1 MSAISAWLDGIGL
14 GQYTNTFTENGV
26 DLDLLS
32 DLSESDL
39 EKLGVALG
47 HRKRILRAISDS
59 FVSSQ
64 AETSNQVL
72 LPPSQPEK
80 RNLTVLFCDLVGST
94 ALADQLDPEDL
105 SAVIRRFQAICTE
118 VIRHNGGYVA
128 RFMGDGLLVYF
139 GYPQAHEDEA
149 ENAVH
154 AGLDLVARMSQLL
167 LPSGEPLAA
176 RVGIATG
183 VVIVGETIGGGSTQ
197 EQSAVGKTLNLA
209 ARLQALAQPNSVVI
223 ADATRRLLGGGFVCE
238 QLGVHELKGFSEPV
252 SAFKVTGERVVE
264 SRFDARR
271 ATKLTHF
278 VGRQRELRQLS
289 HIWAIAKEGK
299 GQIVFLCGEPGIGKS
314 RTTIALL
321 DEIAGDRH
329 LTIRWQCSSHHTH
342 SPFFPA
348 IRHLERAARF
358 EPDDTSEL
366 KLEKLERALSRAGQA
381 ILADAPLYAALLSI
395 PSSGRYPT
403 LELTPQRQKE
413 LTISALIRQLL
424 SFAASQPVLFIL
436 EDVHWI
442 DATTMELIGRTI
454 ESITTAPVLVVITFR
469 PDFLPPCLDQPHVTT
484 LRLERLGRD
493 QVGKMIAEISGFK
506 KLPAE
511 VSELIV
517 SKTDGVPLFVEE
529 MTKAILESGLLK
541 DTGDRYVM
549 PAPLSAPAIPATLHD
564 SLMARLD
571 RLAPIKEIAQIGA
584 AIGREFS
591 YRLLAAVSGM
601 SITALNA
608 ALAQLAAAELIFGR
622 GEPPDS
628 NYTFKHALVQD
639 VAYASLLR
647 DKRQQLHRAIAEALK
662 AHFSDTVETQPELMA
677 HHLEQAG
684 LTEQAVDYLRR
695 AGQRAI
701 ERSAIMEAIRHLRRA
716 LELLESIGGG
726 ARPKLA
732 LELEVMLA
740 QAMIAGRGYAANE
753 TREALLRAKTL
764 IGAST
769 TPSQKFAVL
778 YGIWASYYVGG
789 NVAMQRHAAAEF
801 LAEAERHG
809 ASSTLSLAH
818 RVLGTTHV
826 SMGEFEA
833 ARQHL
838 EQARVLYDPE
848 DHPDFLYEYGQDIGV
863 AALCYL
869 CWALWHLGY
878 VDQASKVAIEAVARA
893 KTLSHPHTLAYTLCH
908 AQGMMDIFRR
918 SPADARTYAGQVV
931 SLCTEHAFPFWAA
944 GGKILDGWA
953 ATCLGESDKGI
964 ELLRSG
970 LDAWRE
976 TGALLWL
983 PIFLALE
990 AEAHAK
996 AGRSDAAVHVIEQ
1009 AITTSKETGEC
1020 WAIAEILRVKASI
1033 LLTLGRSAAN
1043 EMESALRE
1051 SVEIA
1056 RRQHAR
1062 CFELRSVC
1070 DLARLWKRQGRE
1082 EEALKLLQ
1090 SIYNQFTEGFDTAD
1104 LLEAKALLE
1113 SLSPDSILKRS
1124 ARVQK
1129 PRTSNRR
1136 RRPPSGRKKAK

>member
-1 MSAISAWLDGIGL
+1 MSAISVWLDGMGL

-26 DLDLLS
+26 DLDVLS

-59 FVSSQ
+59 FVSSR
-64 AETSNQVL
+64 SNQVL
-72 LPPSQPEK
+72 LAPSQPEK

-94 ALADQLDPEDL
+94 ALAVQLDPEDL
-105 SAVIRRFQAICTE
+105 SAVIRRFQAICIE
-118 VIRHNGGYVA
+118 VVRNNGGYVA

-154 AGLDLVARMSQLL
+154 AGLDLVARVSQLL
-167 LPSGEPLAA
+167 LPSGEPLAT

-197 EQSAVGKTLNLA
+197 EQSAVGETLNLA

-238 QLGVHELKGFSEPV
+238 HLGVCELKGFSQPV

-271 ATKLTHF
+271 ASKLTHF
-278 VGRQRELRQLS
+278 VGRHRELRQLS
-289 HIWAIAKEGK
+289 HLWAIAKQDK
-299 GQIVFLCGEPGIGKS
+299 GQIAFLCGEPGIGKS
-314 RTTIALL
+314 RTAIALL
-321 DEIAGDRH
+321 DEISGDPH
-329 LTIRWQCSSHHTH
+329 ITIRWQCSSHHAH

-348 IRHLERAARF
+348 IRHLEHTARF
-358 EPDDTSEL
+358 EQDDSSEL
-366 KLEKLERALSRAGQA
+366 KLEKLEVALSRAGQA

-424 SFAASQPVLFIL
+424 SLAASQPVLFIL
-436 EDVHWI
+436 EDAHWI
-442 DATTMELIGRTI
+442 DATTMELIDRTI
-454 ESITTAPVLVVITFR
+454 ESITAAPVLVVITFR
-469 PDFLPPCLDQPHVTT
+469 PDFSPPSLDQPHVTM

-493 QVGKMIAEISGFK
+493 QVGKMITDISGSK
-506 KLPAE
+506 NLPSE

-541 DTGDRYVM
+541 DTGDRYIM

-601 SITALNA
+601 SSTALNA

-647 DKRQQLHRAIAEALK
+647 DKRQELHRAIAEALK
-662 AHFSDTVETQPELMA
+662 AYFADTVETQPELMA

-684 LTEQAVDYLRR
+684 LTEQAIDYLRR

-701 ERSAIMEAIRHLRRA
+701 ERSAITEAIRHLRRA
-716 LELLESIGGG
+716 LELLELIGGG
-726 ARPKLA
+726 AGPKPT

-764 IGAST
+764 IGEST
-769 TPSQKFAVL
+769 NPSQKFAVL

-789 NVAMQRHAAAEF
+789 DVAKQRHAAAEF
-801 LAEAERHG
+801 LTEAERHG

-818 RVLGTTHV
+818 RVLGTTYV
-826 SMGEFEA
+826 SMGEFES
-833 ARQHL
+833 ARRHL

-848 DHPDFLYEYGQDIGV
+848 DHPDFLYEYGQDIG
-863 AALCYL
+863 AATLCYL

-893 KTLSHPHTLAYTLCH
+893 KTLSHPHTLAYTICH

-918 SPADARTYAGQVV
+918 SPADARIYAGQVV

-944 GGKILDGWA
+944 GGRILDGWA
-953 ATCLGESDKGI
+953 ATCLGEIDQGI

-970 LDAWRE
+970 LDAWQE

-983 PIFLALE
+983 PIFLSLE
-990 AEAHAK
+990 AEAHVK
-996 AGRSDAAVHVIEQ
+996 AGQVDAAAHVIEQ

-1033 LLTLGRSAAN
+1033 LSTLGRSAAK
-1043 EMESALRE
+1043 EIESVLRE
-1051 SVEIA
+1051 SVEIS

-1104 LLEAKALLE
+1104 LLEAKVLLE
-1113 SLSPDSILKRS
+1113 SLSPDSIVKGN

-1136 RRPPSGRKKAK
+1136 RPPSARKKVK

>member
-1 MSAISAWLDGIGL
+1 VFFEQD
-14 GQYTNTFTENGV
+14 
-26 DLDLLS
+26 
-32 DLSESDL
+32 
-39 EKLGVALG
+39 
-47 HRKRILRAISDS
+47 DS
-59 FVSSQ
+59 
-64 AETSNQVL
+64 
-72 LPPSQPEK
+72 
-80 RNLTVLFCDLVGST
+80 
-94 ALADQLDPEDL
+94 
-105 SAVIRRFQAICTE
+105 
-118 VIRHNGGYVA
+118 
-128 RFMGDGLLVYF
+128 
-139 GYPQAHEDEA
+139 
-149 ENAVH
+149 
-154 AGLDLVARMSQLL
+154 
-167 LPSGEPLAA
+167 
-176 RVGIATG
+176 
-183 VVIVGETIGGGSTQ
+183 
-197 EQSAVGKTLNLA
+197 
-209 ARLQALAQPNSVVI
+209 
-223 ADATRRLLGGGFVCE
+223 
-238 QLGVHELKGFSEPV
+238 
-252 SAFKVTGERVVE
+252 
-264 SRFDARR
+264 
-271 ATKLTHF
+271 
-278 VGRQRELRQLS
+278 
-289 HIWAIAKEGK
+289 
-299 GQIVFLCGEPGIGKS
+299 
-314 RTTIALL
+314 
-321 DEIAGDRH
+321 
-329 LTIRWQCSSHHTH
+329 
-342 SPFFPA
+342 
-348 IRHLERAARF
+348 
-358 EPDDTSEL
+358 SEL
-366 KLEKLERALSRAGQA
+366 KLEKLEVALSRAGQA

-424 SFAASQPVLFIL
+424 SLAASQPVLFIL
-436 EDVHWI
+436 EDAHWI
-442 DATTMELIGRTI
+442 DATTMELIDRTI

-469 PDFLPPCLDQPHVTT
+469 PDFSPPSLDQPHVTM

-493 QVGKMIAEISGFK
+493 QVGKMITDISGSK
-506 KLPAE
+506 NLPSE

-541 DTGDRYVM
+541 DTGDRYIM

-601 SITALNA
+601 SSTALNA

-647 DKRQQLHRAIAEALK
+647 DKRQELHRAIAEALK
-662 AHFSDTVETQPELMA
+662 AYFADTVETQPELMA

-684 LTEQAVDYLRR
+684 LTEQAIDYLRR

-701 ERSAIMEAIRHLRRA
+701 ERSAITEAIRHLRRA
-716 LELLESIGGG
+716 LELLELIGGG
-726 ARPKLA
+726 AGPKPT

-764 IGAST
+764 IGEST
-769 TPSQKFAVL
+769 NPSQKFAVL

-789 NVAMQRHAAAEF
+789 DVAKQRHAAAEF
-801 LAEAERHG
+801 LTEAERHG

-818 RVLGTTHV
+818 RVLGTTYV
-826 SMGEFEA
+826 SMGEFES
-833 ARQHL
+833 ARRHL

-848 DHPDFLYEYGQDIGV
+848 DHPDFLYEYGQDIG
-863 AALCYL
+863 AATLCYL

-893 KTLSHPHTLAYTLCH
+893 KTLSHPHTLAYTICH

-918 SPADARTYAGQVV
+918 SPADARIYAGQVV

-944 GGKILDGWA
+944 GGRILDGWA
-953 ATCLGESDKGI
+953 ATCLGEIDQGI

-970 LDAWRE
+970 LDAWQE

-983 PIFLALE
+983 PIFLSLE
-990 AEAHAK
+990 AEAHVK
-996 AGRSDAAVHVIEQ
+996 AGQVDAAAHVIEQ

-1033 LLTLGRSAAN
+1033 LSTLGRSAAK
-1043 EMESALRE
+1043 EIESVLRE
-1051 SVEIA
+1051 SVEIS

-1104 LLEAKALLE
+1104 LLEAKVLLE
-1113 SLSPDSILKRS
+1113 SLTRS
-1124 ARVQK
+1124 
-1129 PRTSNRR
+1129 
-1136 RRPPSGRKKAK
+1136 

>member
-59 FVSSQ
+59 FVRSQ

-94 ALADQLDPEDL
+94 ALAVQLDPEDL

-154 AGLDLVARMSQLL
+154 AGLDLVARVSQLL
-167 LPSGEPLAA
+167 LPSGEPLAT

-183 VVIVGETIGGGSTQ
+183 VVIVEETIGGGSTR
-197 EQSAVGKTLNLA
+197 EQSAVGETLNLA
-209 ARLQALAQPNSVVI
+209 ARLQALAEPNSVVI

-238 QLGVHELKGFSEPV
+238 QLGDYELKGFSEPV
-252 SAFKVTGERVVE
+252 SAFKVTGERAVE

-289 HIWAIAKEGK
+289 HLWAMAKEGK
-299 GQIVFLCGEPGIGKS
+299 GQIAFLCGEPGIGKS

-321 DEIAGDRH
+321 EEIAGDAH
-329 LTIRWQCSSHHTH
+329 ITIRWQCSSHHTH

-381 ILADAPLYAALLSI
+381 ILTDSPLYAALLSI
-395 PSSGRYPT
+395 PNSGRYPT

-424 SFAASQPVLFIL
+424 SFAASQPLLFIL
-436 EDVHWI
+436 EDAHWI
-442 DATTMELIGRTI
+442 DATTMELIDRTI
-454 ESITTAPVLVVITFR
+454 ESITTAPVLAVITFR
-469 PDFLPPCLDQPHVTT
+469 PDFFPPCLDQPHVTT

-493 QVGKMIAEISGFK
+493 QVGNMITDISGFK
-506 KLPAE
+506 KLPSE

-541 DTGDRYVM
+541 DTGDRYIM
-549 PAPLSAPAIPATLHD
+549 TAPLSAPAIPATLHD

-601 SITALNA
+601 SSTALNA

-647 DKRQQLHRAIAEALK
+647 GKRQQLHRAIAEALK
-662 AHFSDTVETQPELMA
+662 AYFVDTVETQPELMA

-684 LTEQAVDYLRR
+684 LTEQAIDYLRR

-701 ERSAIMEAIRHLRRA
+701 ERSAITEAIRHLRRA
-716 LELLESIGGG
+716 LELLELIGGG
-726 ARPKLA
+726 ARPKPA

-764 IGAST
+764 IGEST

-809 ASSTLSLAH
+809 ACSTLSLAH
-818 RVLGTTHV
+818 RVLGTTYV
-826 SMGEFEA
+826 SMGEFEP

-878 VDQASKVAIEAVARA
+878 VEQASKVAIEAVARA
-893 KTLSHPHTLAYTLCH
+893 KALSHPHTLAYTICH

-953 ATCLGESDKGI
+953 ATCLGEVDQGI

-996 AGRSDAAVHVIEQ
+996 AGRSDAAVHVIER

-1033 LLTLGRSAAN
+1033 LSTLGRSAAKKT
-1043 EMESALRE
+1043 ESVLRE

-1062 CFELRSVC
+1062 CFELRSAC

-1082 EEALKLLQ
+1082 EKALKLLQ

-1113 SLSPDSILKRS
+1113 SLSPDSILKGS
-1124 ARVQK
+1124 ARVLK
-1129 PRTSNRR
+1129 PRTSNRH
-1136 RRPPSGRKKAK
+1136 RRPPSGRKKVK